1 MNDELTDRD
10 DRQIA
15 SALHNVSI
23 PAGLRD
29 RLHTALRD
37 AAETPLTNASSEAV
51 GSEAVGSAA
60 TMSEPLAATDQSI
73 PLAAALP
80 SHSRRGWLAVASAA
94 VLAAVLFG
102 AYHLS
107 RPSSYSQIA
116 NHSLQQLELIRQGH
130 YPVQTIDAAS
140 SRELRP
146 LWPQLKRDLA
156 AIGMYDIAPP
166 RQAEA
171 ARAWQLQSRKTGKDF
186 FVFAFHGARR
196 VEGLNSQLQSI
207 HRVSGG
213 WSLVAMQADGRLFVV
228 AYQGSIEDY
237 INLLQAA

>member
-10 DRQIA
+10 DRQIEL
-15 SALHNVSI
+15 ALHNVSI

-29 RLHTALRD
+29 RLHAALRD

-51 GSEAVGSAA
+51 S
-60 TMSEPLAATDQSI
+60 SEPMAASHQSV
-73 PLAAALP
+73 PLTADSP
-80 SHSRRGWLAVASAA
+80 SSYTRRGWLAVATAA
-94 VLAAVLFG
+94 ALAAILFG

-130 YPVQTIDAAS
+130 YSMQAIDAAS

-171 ARAWQLQSRKTGKDF
+171 ARVWQLQSRTTGKDF
-186 FVFAFHGARR
+186 FVFAFHDARR

-213 WSLVAMQADGRLFVV
+213 WSLVAMQTEGRLFVV
-228 AYQGSIEDY
+228 AYQGSTEDY
-237 INLLQAA
+237 INFLQAA